1 MSSTFDPSIFP
12 ARWHERHARQT
23 LAAWRASGLSVRAF
37 GARHGVQEKRL
48 HRWFRELGAWPS
60 PKPRASRS
68 SPKPRASR
76 SSLPAPAFVELVV
89 PESARPPQREPFVI
103 ELDGVTVRVPP
114 CFEPAALSELLGV
127 LRC

>member
-12 ARWHERHARQT
+12 ARWHEHHARQA

-68 SPKPRASR
+68 SP
-76 SSLPAPAFVELVV
+76 PAPAFVELVV
-89 PESARPPQREPFVI
+89 PESARPPQREPFVV
-103 ELDGVTVRVPP
+103 ELGDVTVRVPP
-114 CFEPAALSELLGV
+114 HFEPAALSELLGV